1 LCCWQQAGACENDHR
16 SNPPREPTNPQER
29 PAQGAPGGELAEAD
43 LTQAPQVPD
52 CDVEG
57 DLGERS
63 IAGRISP
70 KVQPWFSA

>member
-1 LCCWQQAGACENDHR
+1 M
-16 SNPPREPTNPQER
+16 
-29 PAQGAPGGELAEAD
+29 
-43 LTQAPQVPD
+43 QAPQVPD